1 VTFVVDVKAVRH
13 RMVFKVC
20 DETSDINGGH

>member
-1 VTFVVDVKAVRH
+1 VTFVVHVETVRH
-13 RMVFKVC
+13 RMVLKVC